1 MSNDRDIDLAA
12 WHVHGVNWEC
22 PAKRSESGD
31 ILTTPEL
38 RDARFMRS
46 LLAAS
51 DDCIKVIDLAGGLSF
66 MSEGGQRIMEVSDFN
81 AIKGCPW
88 PDFWTDE
95 GNADAKFALEEARAG
110 RSYRFQGIANT
121 FAGNPRFWD
130 VQVGPIIGP
139 DGKPEAILSVSRD
152 ITAIKEAEQRQRLLA
167 LELKH
172 RMKNTVAMIQAIANQ
187 TIRGGAEIDAVK
199 EAFTAR
205 LNTMA
210 SAQDILTQTAWARA
224 SLKYLVAESLKGH
237 GDLSRFRI
245 EGPAVELSSKTALAM
260 ALALHEL
267 ATNATKYGAL
277 SQDDGRIDVTWS
289 VLEGEFNFE
298 WRESGGPPV
307 EPPSRRGFGSRMIER
322 ALAGYFSGTAGM
334 DYQPAGVVF
343 SLRGPI
349 EALTA
354 D

>member
-1 MSNDRDIDLAA
+1 M
-12 WHVHGVNWEC
+12 
-22 PAKRSESGD
+22 
-31 ILTTPEL
+31 TTPEL

-51 DDCIKVIDLAGGLSF
+51 DDCIKVIDLDGKLSF
-66 MSEGGQRIMEVSDFN
+66 MSEGGQRVMEVSDFN

-88 PDFWTDE
+88 PDFWADQ
-95 GNADAKFALEEARAG
+95 GNAEARFAIEEARAG
-110 RSYRFQGIANT
+110 RSHRFQGAANT
-121 FAGNPRFWD
+121 AAGNPRFWD

-139 DGKPEAILSVSRD
+139 NGMPEAILSVSRD
-152 ITAIKEAEQRQRLLA
+152 ITVIKEAEQRQRLLA

-187 TIRGGAEIDAVK
+187 TIRGGPEVDAIRQ
-199 EAFTAR
+199 AFTAR

-210 SAQDILTQTAWARA
+210 SAQDILTQTVWARA
-224 SLKYLVAESLKGH
+224 SLQYLVEESVKGH
-237 GDLSRFRI
+237 SDLSRFRI
-245 EGPAVELSSKTALAM
+245 EGSKLELSSKTALAM

-277 SQDDGRIDVTWS
+277 SQDSGRIDVTWS
-289 VLEGEFNFE
+289 VTDGEFRFE
-298 WRESGGPPV
+298 WRESGGPRV
-307 EPPSRRGFGSRMIER
+307 QPPTRRGFGSRMIER
-322 ALAGYFSGTAGM
+322 ALAGYFSGTAGV
-334 DYQPAGVVF
+334 DYEPAGVVF

>member
-1 MSNDRDIDLAA
+1 
-12 WHVHGVNWEC
+12 
-22 PAKRSESGD
+22 
-31 ILTTPEL
+31 
-38 RDARFMRS
+38 MRS

-51 DDCIKVIDLAGGLSF
+51 DDCIKVIDLDGKLSF
-66 MSEGGQRIMEVSDFN
+66 MSEGGQRVMEVSDFN

-88 PDFWTDE
+88 PDFWANQ
-95 GNADAKFALEEARAG
+95 GNADARFAIEEARAG
-110 RSYRFQGIANT
+110 RSYRFQGAADT
-121 FAGNPRFWD
+121 AAGNPRYWD

-139 DGKPEAILSVSRD
+139 DGQPEAILSVSRD
-152 ITAIKEAEQRQRLLA
+152 ITMIKEAEQRQRLLS

-187 TIRGGAEIDAVK
+187 TIRGGPEVDAIK

-210 SAQDILTQTAWARA
+210 SAQDILTQTVWARA
-224 SLKYLVAESLKGH
+224 SLGYLVEESLKGH
-237 GDLSRFRI
+237 SDLSRFRI
-245 EGPAVELSSKTALAM
+245 EGPAVELSSKTGLAM

-277 SQDDGRIDVTWS
+277 RKDSGRIDVNWS
-289 VLEGEFNFE
+289 ITGGEFSFE
-298 WRESGGPPV
+298 WRESGGPRV
-307 EPPSRRGFGSRMIER
+307 EPPTRRGFGSRMIER

-334 DYQPAGVVF
+334 NYEPSGVVF